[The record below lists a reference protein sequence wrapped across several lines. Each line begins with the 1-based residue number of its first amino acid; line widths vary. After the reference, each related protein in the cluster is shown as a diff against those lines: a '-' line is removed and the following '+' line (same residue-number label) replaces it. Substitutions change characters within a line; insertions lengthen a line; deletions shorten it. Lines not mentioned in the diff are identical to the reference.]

1 MFVDFKNL
9 ILFIWPLILETE
21 RAPKMAQ
28 LNANLFD
35 SSEVEAEAEAEAEDG
50 IVELEH
56 VPLSQRRKLLRA
68 STKRHKGFGG
78 IIQNG
83 SETKVSMSVLSFI

>member
-1 MFVDFKNL
+1 MFADFKNL

-78 IIQNG
+78 IVQNG
-83 SETKVSMSVLSFI
+83 SETKISMSVLSFI

>member
-1 MFVDFKNL
+1 MFADFKNL

-35 SSEVEAEAEAEAEDG
+35 SSEVEAEAEAEDG

>member
-1 MFVDFKNL
+1 MFADFKNL
-9 ILFIWPLILETE
+9 IIWPLILETE

-35 SSEVEAEAEAEAEDG
+35 SSEVEAEAEAEAEAEDG

>member
-1 MFVDFKNL
+1 MFADFKNL

-68 STKRHKGFGG
+68 STKRHKGSGG
-78 IIQNG
+78 IVQNG
-83 SETKVSMSVLSFI
+83 SETKISMSVLSFI